1 MFQNH
6 RNSRGFT
13 LVEMA
18 IVLIVIG
25 IILGMVFK
33 GRQLIDGAKVK
44 SLQSNY
50 TKIEA
55 AVNTFY
61 DRYGYYPG
69 DGCQNNSNPST
80 PADCGDPKDGRISNS
95 NEFSAFWK
103 LLINTGILTT
113 AERKT
118 VSGTEWNITYATYG
132 GKTGNWLYANI
143 DGRYICTLDQ
153 KIDDGNWNSGLI
165 QVTNSNAYDD
175 TTDCW
180 ALQSTPLSARLYL
193 LP

>member
-1 MFQNH
+1 M
-6 RNSRGFT
+6 RKKGFT

-44 SLQSNY
+44 SLEANY
-50 TKIEA
+50 TKIQA

-61 DRYGYYPG
+61 DRYGFYPG
-69 DGCQNNSNPST
+69 DGCVSTPNPTS
-80 PADCGDPKDGRISNS
+80 PADCRGLKDGRITVT
-95 NEFSAFWK
+95 NEYKAFWV
-103 LLINTGILTT
+103 LLIDVTGLL
-113 AERKT
+113 AKSERKT
-118 VSGTEWNITYATYG
+118 VTGSQWDIVYATYG
-132 GKTGNWLYANI
+132 RKTGNWLYAGI
-143 DGRYICTLDQ
+143 DGRFVCSLDQ
-153 KIDDGNWNSGLI
+153 KSDDGIWNSGVV
-165 QVTNSNAYDD
+165 QVSNTNAYND

-180 ALQSTPLSARLYL
+180 SLQSIPLTARLYL